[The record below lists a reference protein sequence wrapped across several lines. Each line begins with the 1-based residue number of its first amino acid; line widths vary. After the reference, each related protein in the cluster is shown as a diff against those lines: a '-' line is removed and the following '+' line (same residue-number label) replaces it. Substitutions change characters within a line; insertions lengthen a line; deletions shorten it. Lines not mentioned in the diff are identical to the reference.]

1 MTSTNIRQGRGRT
14 AYRLWAGLGTGLAA
28 GTAACLALAPTAA
41 AADGGA
47 VAVTNTETV
56 QAYLDATGKL
66 DVARIYEQ
74 LALQGNGTVEVVNPV
89 STSNLRNLDGFGGVA
104 VKDGAMVGSY
114 TVSGDQRVR
123 TVSNFD
129 QKLPLTVAVSY
140 TLDGKQVAPGD
151 VAGATGDLEVRY
163 RVENVTGT
171 PTQVSYADG
180 KGGTVTS
187 TESVPIP
194 MVGSLSLVL
203 PSSYTDVT
211 SAEANMAGD
220 GRGGTK
226 MSFTMTLFPPIGSPV
241 AEFGYKAHIAGGP
254 IPPAS
259 ITALPVSPLESPS
272 FKGGA
277 GSYKSGAETGVKLTD
292 GATQID
298 TNLLKLRDGAGTLLA
313 GLIQL
318 RDGANQLSG
327 GLTGKAAPGA
337 EDLSAGARK
346 LDAGAQ
352 QLASGLTQAGAKAPA
367 LISGLAAVQDGLGK
381 VDGGLTTMYAGIGG
395 LPAKAQPLHDGIAQ
409 LKAGIGS
416 TTTADTLLYGVD
428 QVRSGLAGATATGG
442 SVDQLKGGVDQ
453 VKAGLSAALAPGGS
467 IDQAKGGILSI
478 KGVPSC
484 AADPVCLGTVD
495 AVASAIATSMT
506 TNTQQAAG
514 GLGQVSGGMAQ
525 LKTKLSEAVIGL
537 IRVECGLSNTTLTG
551 YCDPAR
557 PGLLQGLG
565 ALDAG
570 VTQLVSGVVAQVQ
583 GGIGG
588 VSDTPANQT
597 LRGGINGLQDGVG
610 QIQAGGS
617 TLLTGLNQ
625 LSTGANQL
633 ATGTGQLSAGA
644 GQLATGLDDAASG
657 SVRLA
662 DGLSKAV
669 DGATQIPDGAGRLS
683 TEGTSQL
690 VKAGQDTA
698 LDYGKK
704 YAVIEAGAARA
715 KTGSMAIGAPAGA
728 AGFTAYSLEIAGVDG
743 QGGKNALRLL
753 LAGLGF
759 AGAGALAWRRRPELA
774 AQAA

>member
-1 MTSTNIRQGRGRT
+1 MSKVSSQRGRSGT
-14 AYRLWAGLGTGLAA
+14 AYRLGARIGTGLAA
-28 GTAACLALAPTAA
+28 GTALCLALAPAAA
-41 AADGGA
+41 AADGGS
-47 VAVTNTETV
+47 VSVTNTETV
-56 QAYLDATGKL
+56 QAYLDASGKL

-89 STSNLRNLDGFGGVA
+89 STSGLRNLDGFGGVA
-104 VKDGAMVGSY
+104 VKDGAMVGTY

-140 TLDGKQVAPGD
+140 TLDGKKVEPSE
-151 VAGATGDLEVRY
+151 VAGATGALEVRY
-163 RVENVTGT
+163 RVENVTGK
-171 PTQVSYADG
+171 PTDVSYADG

-203 PSSYTDVT
+203 PSSFTDVS

-241 AEFGYKAHIAGGP
+241 AEFGYKAHIAGGSL
-254 IPPAS
+254 PPAS

-327 GLTGKAAPGA
+327 GLTGQAAPGA

-346 LDAGAQ
+346 LDSGAQ
-352 QLASGLTQAGAKAPA
+352 QLATGLSQAGDKAPA
-367 LISGLAAVQDGLGK
+367 LISGLSSVQDGLGK
-381 VDGGLTTMYAGIGG
+381 VDAGLTAMYAGIGG

-409 LKAGIGS
+409 LRAGIGS
-416 TTTADTLLYGVD
+416 TTAADTLLYGVD
-428 QVRSGLAGATATGG
+428 QVRAGLAAATATGG
-442 SVDQLKGGVDQ
+442 SVDRLKGGVDQ
-453 VKAGLSAALAPGGS
+453 VKAGLDAALAPGGS
-467 IDQAKGGILSI
+467 IAQAEGGILSI
-478 KGVPSC
+478 KGVASC
-484 AADPVCLGTVD
+484 AADPICMGRVD
-495 AVASAIATSMT
+495 AVAAQIAGSMT
-506 TNTQQAAG
+506 ANTQQASV
-514 GLGQVSGGMAQ
+514 GLAEVSGGMAQ
-525 LKTKLSEAVIGL
+525 LKTKLSDAVVGL
-537 IRVECGLSNTTLTG
+537 IKVECGLSNTTLPG
-551 YCDPAR
+551 MCDPAR

-570 VTQLVSGVVAQVQ
+570 VTELVSGVVAQVQ

-588 VSDTPANQT
+588 VSDTPANLT

-610 QIQAGGS
+610 QIQAGGA
-617 TLLTGLNQ
+617 TLLSGL
-625 LSTGANQL
+625 
-633 ATGTGQLSAGA
+633 GQLSAGA
-644 GQLATGLDDAASG
+644 NQLADGTGQLAAGAGRLADGLDGAASG

-662 DGLSKAV
+662 DGLAQAV
-669 DGATQIPDGAGRLS
+669 DGASQIPDGAGRLS

-715 KTGSMAIGAPAGA
+715 KSSSMAIGAPSGA

-743 QGGKNALRLL
+743 QGGKNLLRLV

-759 AGAGALAWRRRPELA
+759 AGAGALALRRRSVIA
-774 AQAA
+774 

>member
-1 MTSTNIRQGRGRT
+1 MTSVQRTRPRGAAARVSGRAGART
-14 AYRLWAGLGTGLAA
+14 VLAVGTIAA
-28 GTAACLALAPTAA
+28 LVLAPAA
-41 AADGGA
+41 SAADGGT
-47 VAVTNTETV
+47 VSVSNTETV
-56 QAYLDATGKL
+56 QAYLDATGGL
-66 DVARIYEQ
+66 DVARVYEQ
-74 LALQGNGTVEVVNPV
+74 LAFQGNGTVDVVNPV
-89 STSNLRNLDGFGGVA
+89 STDGLRNLDGFGSPS
-104 VKDGAMVGSY
+104 VKDGAMVGTYS
-114 TVSGDQRVR
+114 VSGDQRVR
-123 TVSNFD
+123 TVSNFTK
-129 QKLPLTVAVSY
+129 KLPLTVAVSY
-140 TLDGKQVAPGD
+140 LLDGKKVAPGD

-171 PTQVSYADG
+171 PTDVTYADG

-203 PSSYTDVT
+203 PSSYTNVT
-211 SAEANMAGD
+211 SGEANMAGD

-254 IPPAS
+254 LPPAS

-318 RDGANQLSG
+318 RDGASQLSG
-327 GLTGKAAPGA
+327 GLTGQAAPGA
-337 EDLSAGARK
+337 EELAAGARK
-346 LDAGAQ
+346 LDAGAG
-352 QLASGLTQAGAKAPA
+352 QLAGGLTQAGAKAPA
-367 LISGLAAVQDGLGK
+367 LIAGLASVQDGLGK
-381 VDGGLTTMYAGIGG
+381 VDAGLTAMYAGIGG

-409 LKAGIGS
+409 LIAGIG
-416 TTTADTLLYGVD
+416 TTTTPDTLLYGVD
-428 QVRSGLAGATATGG
+428 QVRSGLAAATAAGG

-453 VKAGLSAALAPGGS
+453 VKAGLDAALATGGS
-467 IDQAKGGILSI
+467 IDQAKAGIVSI
-478 KGVPSC
+478 KSVPSC
-484 AADPVCLGTVD
+484 AADPLCSGTVD
-495 AVASAIATSMT
+495 AVAASIASSMT
-506 TNTQQAAG
+506 TNTQQASG
-514 GLGQVSGGMAQ
+514 GLAQVSGGMAQ
-525 LKTKLSEAVIGL
+525 LKTKLSDAVVGL
-537 IRVECGLSNTTLTG
+537 IKVECGLSNTTLSG

-570 VTQLVSGVVAQVQ
+570 VSQLVSGVVAQVQ

-588 VSDTPANQT
+588 VSDTPANLT
-597 LRGGINGLQDGVG
+597 LRGGINGLQDGVA
-610 QIQAGGS
+610 QLQAGGA
-617 TLLTGLNQ
+617 TLVDGLSQ
-625 LSTGANQL
+625 LSAGANQL
-633 ATGTGQLSAGA
+633 SAGTGQLSAGA
-644 GQLATGLDDAASG
+644 GRLADGLDSAASG

-662 DGLSKAV
+662 DGLSQAV

-715 KTGSMAIGAPAGA
+715 KSSSMAYGAPAGA

-743 QGGKNALRLL
+743 QGGKNLLRLL

-759 AGAGALAWRRRPELA
+759 AGAGALAWRRRA
-774 AQAA
+774 GMA